1 MCRIVAVANM
11 KGGVGKTTSTANL
24 AGALAQ
30 QGHKVLAVDL
40 DPQASLTVALG
51 LKPDELPR
59 TIANAL
65 DERAVPLTAILQW
78 TPAGF
83 DLVPANYQVHKATRE
98 SKETPIGIWSVRT
111 ILEPLRGR
119 YDYILLDCPA
129 NAGIL
134 TGAAL
139 AASDEVVVPTTLD
152 YLAYRALRWTTFIIN
167 EIHDTVNPSLRV
179 SGIFFTL
186 SDSRTR
192 HAREMARQIK
202 SSYGAQFPFFATAI
216 RQSVSLKEAASAG
229 KTILQ
234 FAADSESAQEYLAL
248 AREIDAGIQE
258 TSENEL
264 YVALSHGQE
273 ALAREDYAP
282 AYAAFCRATSLDP
295 KLAGAWVGRGD
306 SASEWGERVRCYAR
320 ALQLDPLRQPV
331 RVSLEKILDE
341 KNSQAVPSDIPTLIG
356 SAHYLTEIGEDAY
369 ARNLFRLVTE
379 LDETHEEAWLGRART
394 TPNTKNAVVYI
405 QKCLEINPDN
415 SLAQA
420 ALTTAKEQLRTQAT
434 GLVEEASN
442 VLRSGNRSQAHAL
455 FRRAIEA
462 DPQIERA
469 WLGCAQTSEDPHAAA
484 SFVKHV
490 LDINPQ
496 NRDAQ
501 EMYRVLQEPE
511 PTKTGTGTWWRRL
524 IPLGLFAAFFVL
536 PTNLPS

>member
-11 KGGVGKTTSTANL
+11 KGGVGKTTSTVNL
-24 AGALAQ
+24 AAALAQ

-65 DERAVPLTAILQW
+65 DERAVPLTTILQW

-83 DLVPANYQVHKATRE
+83 DLVPANYEVYKATRE
-98 SKETPIGIWSVRT
+98 SKENTVGIWSVRT
-111 ILEPLRGR
+111 ILEPLRDR

-129 NAGIL
+129 SVGIL

-139 AASDEVVVPTTLD
+139 AASDEIVIPMTLD
-152 YLAYRALRWTTFIIN
+152 YLAYRALRLTSFIIN
-167 EIHDTVNPSLRV
+167 EVRDTVNPSLRI

-202 SSYGAQFPFFATAI
+202 STYGALAPFFLTAI

-234 FAADSESAQEYLAL
+234 YAPDSESAQEYLAL

-258 TSENEL
+258 TTENEL
-264 YVALSHGQE
+264 YFTLSHGQE

-295 KLAGAWVGRGD
+295 KFAGAWVGRGD
-306 SASEWGERVRCYAR
+306 SAAEWGERVRCYAR

-341 KNSQAVPSDIPTLIG
+341 KNSRTTPSDIPTLIG
-356 SAHYLTEIGEDAY
+356 SAHYLAEIGEDSY

-379 LDETHEEAWLGRART
+379 LDETREEAWLGRART

-415 SLAQA
+415 APAQA
-420 ALTTAKEQLRTQAT
+420 ALTTAKEQLHAQAI
-434 GLVEEASN
+434 GLTDEAEG
-442 VLRSGNRSQAHAL
+442 VLRSGNRSQAHSL

-462 DPQIERA
+462 DSQIERA
-469 WLGCAQTSEDPHAAA
+469 WLGCAQTSDDPHAAS

-490 LDINPQ
+490 LEINPQ
-496 NRDAQ
+496 NLDAQ

-511 PTKTGTGTWWRRL
+511 QTKAGMGAWWRRL
-524 IPLGLFAAFFVL
+524 LPLGILAVFFVL
-536 PTNLPS
+536 RASLST